1 MESAMLFLPDLEL
14 CGGEGF
20 EGVVEVMKRP
30 LTTSVRASKNCAS
43 LSSNIKVATVLGD
56 A

>member
-20 EGVVEVMKRP
+20 EGVVVGDE
-30 LTTSVRASKNCAS
+30 ASS
-43 LSSNIKVATVLGD
+43 DNICSGIQELCILE
-56 A
+56 